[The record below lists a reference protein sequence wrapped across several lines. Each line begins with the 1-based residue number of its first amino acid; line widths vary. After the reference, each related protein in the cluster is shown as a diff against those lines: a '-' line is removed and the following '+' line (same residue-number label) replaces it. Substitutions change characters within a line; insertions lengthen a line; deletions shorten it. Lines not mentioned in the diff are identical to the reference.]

1 MVTIDS
7 IKGMNDILPNN
18 IELWQ
23 FLEQTIRQ
31 VMHQFAY
38 NEIRTPILEQTS
50 LFARSIGDATDIVSK
65 EMFTFEDRLG
75 KQSWS
80 MRPEGTASCVRA
92 CMQHALVSNQQ
103 QQKLWYMGSMFRY
116 ERPQKGRYRQF
127 NQLGVETFNVSNPM
141 AEVEQLC
148 MLDDL
153 WRKLGINDLLTLEI
167 NCIGNKQSRELYK
180 ENFVKFLQPK
190 FDELDGD
197 SQQRLTTNPLRILD
211 SKNERT
217 QELLAMAPSII
228 DFLDDESKKDY
239 EFLKQQ
245 LDSLDIKY
253 VENNKLVR
261 GLDYYNKSVFEWT
274 TTHLGAQSAVCGG
287 GRYDHLV
294 EQLGGE
300 YTPAT
305 GFAIG
310 LERLILL
317 LETKP
322 LSKNESIA
330 YLICTGEPEA
340 HKILLAKKIREKCA
354 NLSLIMNLQENA
366 NFRNQFKKADKNG
379 ARWAFIVGDDE
390 FNNSEISIKYLRSDK
405 KQITLKLED
414 LSYSHLED
422 C

>member
-7 IKGMNDILPNN
+7 IKGMNDILPINV
-18 IELWQ
+18 ELWQ
-23 FLEQTIRQ
+23 FLEETIRQ
-31 VMHQFAY
+31 TMHQFAY
-38 NEIRTPILEQTS
+38 DEIRTPILEQTN

-92 CMQHALVSNQQ
+92 CIQHSLISNQQ

-141 AEVEQLC
+141 AEVEHLC
-148 MLDDL
+148 MLNSL
-153 WRKLGINDLLTLEI
+153 WRKLDIHDLLTLEI
-167 NCIGNKQSRELYK
+167 NCIGNKESRELYK

-190 FDELDGD
+190 FDELDSD

-211 SKNERT
+211 SKNDHTR
-217 QELLAMAPSII
+217 ELLRNAPSII

-239 EFLKQQ
+239 EFIKNQ
-245 LDSLDIKY
+245 LDSLGIKY
-253 VENNKLVR
+253 VENHKLVR
-261 GLDYYNKSVFEWT
+261 GLDYYNKTVFEWT
-274 TTHLGAQSAVCGG
+274 TTHLGSQSAVCGG

-294 EQLGGE
+294 EQLGGS

-317 LETKP
+317 LETKQFAID
-322 LSKNESIA
+322 NSIA

-340 HKILLAKKIREKCA
+340 HRILLAQKIREKFP
-354 NLSLIMNLQENA
+354 NLSLIMHLQENA
-366 NFRNQFKKADKNG
+366 NFRNQFKKADKSG

-390 FNNSEISIKYLRSDK
+390 FKNNEFSIKYLRVDK
-405 KQITLKLED
+405 PQITVKLQD
-414 LSYSHLED
+414 LSYAHLED